1 MKEFESGSGRKA
13 PHTGRTTR
21 AGWLAL
27 FALTLTSAI
36 GCGMPD
42 GTNGKEVDMRAG
54 RVPPAS
60 AHVAAYPASRNVPL
74 DPSLRASAERELQ
87 GDLKSND
94 PEIRAHALEALWRG
108 SAAQASEVL
117 KAMDD
122 PDAFVRYA
130 GCLAAGQIRLKE
142 AHDALLRLADDHDP
156 AVRVVARYGL
166 HRIGDY
172 RYSHDLEQ
180 LSRDPQPQVRGTT
193 AMVLGML
200 GEPSAL
206 KVLKPMRTDHHPA
219 VRQQASAAMWQLGS
233 QQGMDDLISWSLSKY
248 PDDRMMAFIGLA
260 EPRNRSVIQHVRN
273 GLVSE
278 YRQVALT
285 AARAMGMLG
294 SDEGY
299 GLAEQGAASADPG
312 ERIEAALAFGAI
324 GRSDAQDVLKKLL
337 SDSDTNVR
345 IAAAEAILELK
356 PEFVPG

>member
-1 MKEFESGSGRKA
+1 MSIDFHSRRVRFSGPGA
-13 PHTGRTTR
+13 IV
-21 AGWLAL
+21 AL
-27 FALTLTSAI
+27 VFIATV
-36 GCGMPD
+36 GCHSP
-42 GTNGKEVDMRAG
+42 NGSNNKEVDMRAG
-54 RVPPAS
+54 RVLGAS
-60 AHVAAYPASRNVPL
+60 SHVSAYPASRNVPI
-74 DPSLRASAERELQ
+74 DPALRSSAERELE
-87 GDLKSND
+87 GDFQSND
-94 PEIRAHALEALWRG
+94 PEVRSHALEAMWKG
-108 SAAQASEVL
+108 KAAQPGVVL
-117 KAMDD
+117 KALDD
-122 PDAFVRYA
+122 PDPLVRYS
-130 GCLAAGQIRLKE
+130 GCLAAGQMKLKE
-142 AHDALLRLADDHDP
+142 AHEPLLRLVDDHDP
-156 AVRVVARYGL
+156 AVRVVARYAL

-172 RYSHDLEQ
+172 RYSHNLEK

-200 GEPSAL
+200 GDPSAL

-233 QQGMDDLISWSLSKY
+233 QKGMDDLISWSISRF

-260 EPRNRSVIQHVRN
+260 EPRNRSIIQHVRN

-278 YRQVALT
+278 YSQVALT

-299 GLAEQGAASADPG
+299 GVAEKGAKSVDPA